1 LDQDF
6 FSLNF
11 TTSSSKNFAVGL
23 DLASGAFLPPD
34 RFDKE
39 IELIHLTKSIYFL
52 YNVWPARC
60 IYLHWVREA
69 LVSRKPKDMKMN
81 VITATYFGIE
91 VEVLIELKNY
101 SLIQF
106 QGREY
111 IVDTTDLVFISERS
125 VKGAACK
132 RAA

>member
-1 LDQDF
+1 
-6 FSLNF
+6 
-11 TTSSSKNFAVGL
+11 
-23 DLASGAFLPPD
+23 
-34 RFDKE
+34 
-39 IELIHLTKSIYFL
+39 
-52 YNVWPARC
+52 
-60 IYLHWVREA
+60 
-69 LVSRKPKDMKMN
+69 MKMN